1 MDTLPFIPG
10 SKKIKCLEINLT
22 KGVDKLHTIKVKRL
36 QLETETLENGNTPML
51 MD

>member
-22 KGVDKLHTIKVKRL
+22 KGVDELHTIKVKRL
-36 QLETETLENGNTPML
+36 QLETETLENGNTSML